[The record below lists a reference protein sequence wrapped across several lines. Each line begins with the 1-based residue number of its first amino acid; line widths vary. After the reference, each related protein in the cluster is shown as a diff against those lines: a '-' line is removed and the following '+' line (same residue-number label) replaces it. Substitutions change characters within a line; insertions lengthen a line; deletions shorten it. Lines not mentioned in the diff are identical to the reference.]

1 MIERARTYKNV
12 ILQTKSHKLDN
23 TVAMSALWQNVA
35 ILEIMYAADAVPV
48 PETSITE
55 LEFIQN
61 QIGKSLLGVPQS
73 SANTV
78 IHVELGWKP
87 IQLLIEL
94 NKLRFFH
101 KVSSPNFL
109 EVLWLNHGLSGIWA
123 TLRLYTT

>member
-23 TVAMSALWQNVA
+23 TVTMSALWQNVA

-48 PETSITE
+48 LETSITE

-73 SANTV
+73 
-78 IHVELGWKP
+78 
-87 IQLLIEL
+87 
-94 NKLRFFH
+94 
-101 KVSSPNFL
+101 
-109 EVLWLNHGLSGIWA
+109 
-123 TLRLYTT
+123 